1 MNMAS
6 VIAMYNQGMSL
17 NRISNEVGVS
27 IPTITKKL
35 KASGVQIRSNK
46 QIWENIHN
54 NLILKIKRLNEQE
67 GRRLTYKELAERLGT
82 SVNTISKHMRIELN
96 RVLL

>member
-1 MNMAS
+1 MAS